1 MFLLLNGVVL
11 FIGVLLGVLVLVLV
25 LVTALQTLGEVK
37 NTLGMAPLIDN
48 ESY

>member
-11 FIGVLLGVLVLVLV
+11 FIGVLLGVLVLV